1 VTLIGIEEHWT
12 LDRVDNSLRALPAG
26 LIDDSLVLNRHGEA
40 ASPLDT

>member
-12 LDRVDNSLRALPAG
+12 LDNSLRALPTG
-26 LIDDSLVLNRHGEA
+26 LVDASLVLNRHGEA